1 MALVVAAVA
10 LAVRAAH
17 VAFIHGHPFWELGEQ
32 WPSSDMYQYAAW
44 ARHLASGDWL
54 DRDTFRAWFDWQ
66 EAIAPKEVWSS
77 WYGAHVYYQP
87 PLYPYAAAFVLAITG
102 SLDAFRFAQVVIGA
116 LNCALVALLAV
127 RIYGRTA
134 GWVAGLAAALYA
146 PWILYDAELL
156 RGTFTLATQAL
167 LLLALT
173 TWHWT
178 LPDEAPSK
186 GRLRAALCGIALGAA
201 WLTDPVIISFAPL
214 AGLWMIWSCRSRGI
228 PWHRAA
234 ESLGLFLAGAALAV
248 MPLAARNAAVG
259 APLLSSTTRGPLAFV
274 MGNAPDAQP
283 AGATIPP
290 STPGILRRAG
300 YTMSGTIRETLALYH
315 GRWGGLIAHQ
325 WSKLKALWGNFE
337 IPDNPSFY
345 YAAHVSPVIRFGL
358 PFIPMAAAGL
368 VGIALSLFASAKGRD
383 PLRALLPLF
392 LVSALG
398 IFLLAHVVSR
408 YRQPLL
414 LALFPLAGFAVS
426 WALNRGWGARAGAIV
441 AAIVVALILPWGPPP
456 GYGYNRPAEFIMT
469 ARIDAQRGKVDAAVA
484 ELKDAMDLARR
495 EDLFR
500 PAIALL
506 HFETGTIEA
515 DAGRT
520 DQAIASFR
528 AALKEDPGFTAAADV
543 LRAMGEP
550 PRSGTR

>member
-1 MALVVAAVA
+1 MVLCVALVA
-10 LAVRAAH
+10 LAVRALH
-17 VAFIHGHPFWELGEQ
+17 VAFIHGHPFWDLGEQ

-54 DRDTFRAWFDWQ
+54 DRNTFRAWFDWQ
-66 EAIAPKEVWSS
+66 EAIAPQEVWNS

-87 PLYPYAAAFVLAITG
+87 PLYPYLAAIFLAFTG
-102 SLDAFRFAQVVIGA
+102 SLDAFRFAQVAIGA

-127 RIYGRTA
+127 RLYGRTA

-186 GRLRAALCGIALGAA
+186 GRLRAALCGVALGVS
-201 WLTDPVIISFAPL
+201 WLTDPVIISFAPV
-214 AGLWMIWSCRSRGI
+214 AGLWMIWSCRSRDLA
-228 PWHRAA
+228 WRRAA
-234 ESLGLFLAGAALAV
+234 ESLGLLIAGAALAV
-248 MPLAARNAAVG
+248 LPLAARNAAAG

-300 YTMSGTIRETLALYH
+300 YTMSGTIRETIALYR
-315 GRWGGLIAHQ
+315 GQWGGLIAHQ

-345 YAAHVSPVIRFGL
+345 YATHISPALRFGL
-358 PFIPMAAAGL
+358 RFLPVASVGL

-392 LVSALG
+392 LVSAMG

-408 YRQPLL
+408 YRQPML
-414 LALFPLAGFAVS
+414 LALFPLAGYAVAWAVS
-426 WALNRGWGARAGAIV
+426 RGWGGRAGV
-441 AAIVVALILPWGPPP
+441 AVAVALIALLLPWGPTA

-469 ARIDAQRGKVDAAVA
+469 ARIHAQRGEVDEAVA
-484 ELKDAMDLARR
+484 ELQSAMDLARR

-500 PAIALL
+500 PAVALL
-506 HFETGTIEA
+506 HYETGMIEQ
-515 DAGRT
+515 DAGRGER
-520 DQAIASFR
+520 AAASYR
-528 AALKEDPGFTAAADV
+528 AALQEDPGFAAAAEA
-543 LRAMGEP
+543 LRAMEMEM
-550 PRSGTR
+550 RAR

>member
-1 MALVVAAVA
+1 MVLCVALVA
-10 LAVRAAH
+10 LAVRALH
-17 VAFIHGHPFWELGEQ
+17 VVFIHGHPFWELGAQ

-44 ARHLASGDWL
+44 ARHLAAGDWL
-54 DRDTFRAWFDWQ
+54 DRNTFRAWIDWQ
-66 EAIAPKEVWSS
+66 EAIAPQEVWNS

-87 PLYPYAAAFVLAITG
+87 PLYPYAAAFVLAITR
-102 SLDAFRFAQVVIGA
+102 SLDAFRFAQVAIGA

-127 RIYGRTA
+127 RLYGRTA

-186 GRLRAALCGIALGAA
+186 GRLRAALCGVALGVA

-214 AGLWMIWSCRSRGI
+214 AALWMLWSCRSRGFGGR
-228 PWHRAA
+228 RAMEA
-234 ESLGLFLAGAALAV
+234 LVLFGAGVVVAV
-248 MPLAARNAAVG
+248 MPLLVRNAIVG
-259 APLLSSTTRGPLAFV
+259 APLLSITTRGPLAFV

-300 YTMSGTIRETLALYH
+300 YTMSGTIRETVALYR
-315 GRWGGLIAHQ
+315 GQWGGLIAHQ

-345 YAAHVSPVIRFGL
+345 YATHISPALRFGL
-358 PFIPMAAAGL
+358 RFLPAASVGL

-392 LVSALG
+392 LVAAMG

-408 YRQPLL
+408 YRQPML

-426 WALNRGWGARAGAIV
+426 WALKRGWGARAGAFV

-456 GYGYNRPAEFIMT
+456 GYGYSRPAEFIMT
-469 ARIDAQRGKVDAAVA
+469 ARIHAQRGEVDEAVA
-484 ELKDAMDLARR
+484 ELKDAIDLARR

-500 PAIALL
+500 PAVALL
-506 HFETGTIEA
+506 HYETGTIEA

-520 DQAIASFR
+520 DQAIASYR
-528 AALKEDPGFTAAADV
+528 AALQEDPGFAAAAEA
-543 LRAMGEP
+543 LRAMEM
-550 PRSGTR
+550 RAR